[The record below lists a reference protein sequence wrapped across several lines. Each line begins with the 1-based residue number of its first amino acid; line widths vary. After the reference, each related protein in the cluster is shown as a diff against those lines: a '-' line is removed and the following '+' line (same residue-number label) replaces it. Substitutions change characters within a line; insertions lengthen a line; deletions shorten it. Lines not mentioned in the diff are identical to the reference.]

1 MSLKLLPKEIESQ
14 CIHVVDQI
22 TYDQKELQTLYER
35 LKHLEVD
42 YSEIRDKA
50 TNGLFGSI
58 TLDVWEGEGEDDYPK
73 PGENFMLEPEIQKLV
88 SYFNPMVA
96 PIGAGNIAITVYQPG
111 FQFFPHIDFSRMSV
125 IMFPI
130 YPSGKSHAPIDW
142 YSLDV
147 LGDAK
152 ADINNKE
159 KSVAID
165 EHDEEFYLGSTY
177 YSDVH
182 PTIANTQMV
191 HGVRNDTDDVR
202 IFLQLSMYDKFEDVI
217 SRVKSGQ
224 FLNVH

>member
-1 MSLKLLPKEIESQ
+1 MSLKLLPKEFESQ
-14 CIHVVDQI
+14 CVHTIDQI
-22 TYDQKELQTLYER
+22 TYDQSELQTLYER

-42 YSEIRDKA
+42 YSKIRDKA
-50 TNGLFGSI
+50 TAGLFGSI
-58 TLDVWEGEGEDDYPK
+58 TLDEFDEDDEPV
-73 PGENFMLEPEIQKLV
+73 PGQNFMLEPEIIKLV
-88 SYFNPMVA
+88 NLFNPVVA
-96 PIGAGNIAITVYQPG
+96 PIYTGNIAITVYQPG

-130 YPSGKSHAPIDW
+130 YPAGKKHAPIDW

-152 ADINNKE
+152 DDIENKE

-177 YSDVH
+177 YSDIH
-182 PTIANTQMV
+182 PTLANTQMV

-202 IFLQLSMYDKFEDVI
+202 IFLQLSMYDRFEDVVDRI
-217 SRVKSGQ
+217 NTGD
-224 FLNVH
+224 FLNV

>member
-1 MSLKLLPKEIESQ
+1 MSLKLLPKDIEPQ
-14 CIHVVDQI
+14 CIHTIDQI
-22 TYDQKELQTLYER
+22 TFDQSELQLLYER

-42 YSEIRDKA
+42 YSKIRDKA
-50 TNGLFGSI
+50 TEGLFGSI
-58 TLDVWEGEGEDDYPK
+58 TLDEFDEDDEPV
-73 PGENFMLEPEIQKLV
+73 PGKNFMLEPEIIKLV
-88 SYFNPMVA
+88 DLFNPVVS
-96 PIGAGNIAITVYQPG
+96 PINTGNIAITVYQPG

-130 YPSGKSHAPIDW
+130 YPAGKNHAPIDW

-152 ADINNKE
+152 DEIEDKE

-182 PTIANTQMV
+182 PTLANTQMV

-202 IFLQLSMYDKFEDVI
+202 IFLQLSMYDRFEDVVDRI
-217 SRVKSGQ
+217 NTGD
-224 FLNVH
+224 FLNI